1 MKPKSRKTLGK
12 KISLAYKPKRVHYK
26 YMRPNVKI
34 YKHIPLEREIR
45 SLAKHGEGGRMEEFR
60 GFHGGRWKITKWWK
74 NGEEDEDGVERKW
87 RRERKVKVGMN
98 VINEA

>member
-45 SLAKHGEGGRMEEFR
+45 MPSQAWRSGMEEDFVKISWRNGGGRDV
-60 GFHGGRWKITKWWK
+60 WW
-74 NGEEDEDGVERKW
+74 RKW
-87 RRERKVKVGMN
+87 
-98 VINEA
+98 

>member
-45 SLAKHGEGGRMEEFR
+45 SLAKHGEGGRKVDGVKNHGEMEGDE
-60 GFHGGRWKITKWWK
+60 GGR
-74 NGEEDEDGVERKW
+74 NG
-87 RRERKVKVGMN
+87 
-98 VINEA
+98 

>member
-1 MKPKSRKTLGK
+1 M
-12 KISLAYKPKRVHYK
+12 
-26 YMRPNVKI
+26 KI

-87 RRERKVKVGMN
+87 RRERKVKVGMCQ
-98 VINEA
+98 NEVVRVLNEVSLG

>member
-1 MKPKSRKTLGK
+1 MPKSSRTLKVKCPNLMKPKSRKTLGK

-45 SLAKHGEGGRMEEFR
+45 TSSQAWR
-60 GFHGGRWKITKWWK
+60 RWK
-74 NGEEDEDGVERKW
+74 EDEWRENPWRFGAWPRGWRRWKKREKW
-87 RRERKVKVGMN
+87 RERR
-98 VINEA
+98 

>member
-60 GFHGGRWKITKWWK
+60 DFHGGRWKITKWWK

-87 RRERKVKVGMN
+87 RRERKVKVGMCHK
-98 VINEA
+98 